1 MLVIFMLQVIITINN
16 KMYMLMYHASLH
28 KLTHFQNNLKN
39 EIYKFFPAPYQFIF
53 VLLIFLW

>member
-1 MLVIFMLQVIITINN
+1 MLQVIITINN

-39 EIYKFFPAPYQFIF
+39 EIYKFFQ
-53 VLLIFLW
+53 LLINLYLYC